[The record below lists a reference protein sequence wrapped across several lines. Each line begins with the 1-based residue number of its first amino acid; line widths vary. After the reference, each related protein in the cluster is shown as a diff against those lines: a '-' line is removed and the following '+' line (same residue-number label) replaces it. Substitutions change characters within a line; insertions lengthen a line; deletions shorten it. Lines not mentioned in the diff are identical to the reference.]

1 MSKFHQD
8 NSFVRALMGPIG
20 SGKSVA
26 CVMEIL
32 MRAVAQAP
40 DKEGVRRSRWVII
53 RNSYRELLDTSVKTF
68 HQWIP
73 EELGE
78 TSIVNATFFLPLQLE
93 DGTSVELEVLFRA
106 LDKPGDLGKLLS
118 LELTGG
124 FINEAK
130 NVPKQVFDMLQ
141 GRVGRYPSAAQGGPS
156 WSGVILDTNPP
167 DTDHWFYELF
177 ETLKP
182 EGHKLYHQPSA
193 LSPEAENLKNLP
205 TNYYTRMILGKTK
218 EWIKVWVEG
227 KYGFVSDDNP
237 VFPQYNDDIHYVDE
251 EFQPLQ
257 SKPIYIGIDF
267 GLTPAMVFG
276 QLNAAGGMDIFD
288 ELQTFN
294 MAAKEF
300 GRIAFLHMQTVYR
313 GFKFEAYGDP
323 AGNQRAQ
330 TDEVTP
336 FMILAEQGIN
346 ASPTYTNDPDIR
358 IEVIAS
364 YLRQLDFTG
373 KPAFRI
379 WKKAPGFRKAMA
391 GGYKYKRV
399 QVGGEERF
407 KNEPD
412 KNKHSHIADAAQ
424 YLFLGAVG
432 ESAVTGG
439 FSSDQINYNNT
450 GIV

>member
-1 MSKFHQD
+1 MR
-8 NSFVRALMGPIG
+8 VLVGPVG

-32 MRAVAQAP
+32 IKAMAQEP
-40 DKEGVRRSRWVII
+40 FNGVRKSRWAIV
-53 RNSYRELLDTSVKTF
+53 RNSYRELLDTSQKTF
-68 HQWIP
+68 HQWCP
-73 EELGE
+73 KDWGEE
-78 TSIVNATFFLPLQLE
+78 SIVNAMFTIKQQLE
-93 DGTSVELEVLFRA
+93 DGTAMECEVLFRA
-106 LDKPGDLGKLLS
+106 LDKPADVKKLLS
-118 LELTGG
+118 LELTGIW
-124 FINEAK
+124 FNEARELPLSVV
-130 NVPKQVFDMLQ
+130 NM
-141 GRVGRYPSAAQGGPS
+141 GATRVGRYPSKIDGGPS
-156 WSGVILDTNPP
+156 WFGIILDTNPP
-167 DTDHWFYELF
+167 DNDHYICTVFDEKTPENCDLF
-177 ETLKP
+177 
-182 EGHKLYHQPSA
+182 HQPSGLA
-193 LSPEAENLKNLP
+193 DNAENIENLP
-205 TNYYTRMILGKTK
+205 ANYYGNIAVGKQK
-218 EWIKVWVEG
+218 NWVDVYVHG

-300 GRIAFLHMQTVYR
+300 GRVAHLHMQTVYR

-379 WKKAPGFRKAMA
+379 WKNAPGFRKAMA

-432 ESAVTGG
+432 ESSVTGG
-439 FSSDQINYNNT
+439 FSSAPINYINT